1 MSDSSKTYKIESVLL
16 QSERLNVDVELRE
29 VVQDI
34 EIFEHI
40 QKPYLTG
47 FVFLVDNENMFQ
59 NADVLGG
66 ERVTIAIKS
75 LREDTEVVKKT
86 FYISKVLNTDKINDN
101 IQTVTLHLVEDINF
115 ISNALNINRYYSGK
129 SSKILTDIASE
140 FLNKDLIGTQTD
152 KQKMSLIVPNLSPI
166 EAMQWICSRTTNRD
180 GYPFYLYSTFVG
192 NELQFNDLGSMLQT
206 PVINADVTYKYSSKA
221 TKSDDPDVKRRT
233 IFAHEFLGA
242 TENLYKVIQKGL
254 VGSKYE
260 YIDSINE
267 KHQSFKFDIM
277 KDFLLPALD
286 TGAIQSNQ
294 PNFSYSDEYKIN
306 GKSLNQLN
314 SKTIT
319 QVGGSGA
326 YREVDDGA
334 YPLSYRETVNDAE
347 YKLEI
352 ISRAMDNMIKKNPL
366 NMLTDGIDFLDGD
379 RHHTIGNNI
388 RVEFEASKPDR
399 DGGEKAIDVKKSGDY
414 LIFAARHMFK
424 LERYDV
430 ALTCIKLGNYKK

>member
-86 FYISKVLNTDKINDN
+86 FYISKVLNTEKINDN
-101 IQTVTLHLVEDINF
+101 IQTVTIHLVEDINF

-129 SSKILTDIASE
+129 ASKILTDIASE

-206 PVINADVTYKYSSKA
+206 PVINSDVTYKYSSKA

-334 YPLSYRETVNDAE
+334 YPLSYRETINDAE

-379 RHHTIGNNI
+379 KHHSIGNNI

>member
-1 MSDSSKTYKIESVLL
+1 MADNSKTYKIESVLL

-29 VVQDI
+29 VVQDV
-34 EIFEHI
+34 EIFEHM

-47 FVFLVDNENMFQ
+47 FIFLVDNENMFQ

-66 ERVTIAIKS
+66 ERITVAVKS
-75 LREDTEVVKKT
+75 LRDDTEVVKKN
-86 FYISKVLNTDKINDN
+86 FYISKVLNTEKINDN
-101 IQTVTLHLVEDINF
+101 IQTVAIHLVEDINF
-115 ISNALNINRYYSGK
+115 ISNALNVNRYYSGK
-129 SSKILTDIASE
+129 PSKILQDIASE
-140 FLNKDLIGTQTD
+140 FLDKELIGTQTD
-152 KQKMSLIVPNLSPI
+152 KQKLSLIVPNLNPI
-166 EAMQWICSRTTNRD
+166 EAMQWICSRSTNRD

-192 NELQFNDLGSMLQT
+192 DALQFNDLGSMLQN

-233 IFAHEFLGA
+233 IFSHEFLGA
-242 TENLYKVIQKGL
+242 TENLYKVIQKGII
-254 VGSKYE
+254 GSKYE
-260 YIDSINE
+260 YVDSINE

-294 PNFSYSDEYKIN
+294 PNFSFSDEYKIK
-306 GKSLNQLN
+306 GKSFNQLD

-326 YREVDDGA
+326 YREVDTGA
-334 YPLSYRETVNDAE
+334 YPLSYRETTDRAE

-366 NMLTDGIDFLDGD
+366 SMLTDGIDFLDGD
-379 RHHTIGNNI
+379 KHVTVGNNL

-399 DGGEKAIDVKKSGDY
+399 DGGEKSIDVKKSGDY
-414 LIFAARHMFK
+414 LIFASRHMFK
-424 LERYDV
+424 KERYDV